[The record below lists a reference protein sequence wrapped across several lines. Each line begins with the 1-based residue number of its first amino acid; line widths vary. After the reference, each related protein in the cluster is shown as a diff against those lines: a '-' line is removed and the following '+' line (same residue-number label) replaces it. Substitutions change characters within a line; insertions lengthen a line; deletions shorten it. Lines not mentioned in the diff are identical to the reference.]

1 MWRFIITRK
10 SGLLGRKINISS
22 SCKSRHHMGHENA
35 LRLSNASTWFWKFY
49 CCHRVS
55 SRSCCDRIWRPIV
68 SQMSEFLLFAE
79 WPDFSADAEWP
90 DISVSFCLFFF
101 SDVAGQ
107 VTNEDTDEKILPYC
121 DISKK
126 SKKSLGEMEQEFLE
140 ALQVPNIFTTWR
152 IHYTTLCFTALLVL
166 WLQ

>member
-1 MWRFIITRK
+1 MTRK

-35 LRLSNASTWFWKFY
+35 PRLAVQCIYFILKILLLSQSFFQVLLWQDLKTYHFTNVRISFVCRMTRLF
-49 CCHRVS
+49 
-55 SRSCCDRIWRPIV
+55 SRCRMTRHFCF
-68 SQMSEFLLFAE
+68 FLSL
-79 WPDFSADAEWP
+79 
-90 DISVSFCLFFF
+90 FF

-107 VTNEDTDEKILPYC
+107 VANEDTDEKILPYC

-152 IHYTTLCFTALLVL
+152 IQYTTVCFTALLVL
-166 WLQ
+166 WLH